1 MRILLCLV
9 PLCLAAVGFAQDQL
23 PSHPREIAAPPL
35 PPFHPPQPETAELDG
50 GARLLLIENHE
61 LPLVDGRLM
70 FRCGSIQDP
79 AGKAGLAALLADV
92 LRSGGSTELS
102 GVELDDWLDAHAAS
116 IGVSVADDALTVRF
130 SCLSEDAPELLKL
143 IAQLLTSPAYPAEQ
157 LEKSRAR
164 MLTEIER
171 RDDDTSALA
180 DRVLLQVI
188 YGPNSPYSRVESLAS
203 LAAITRD
210 DLLAYHAAHIG
221 RDRMLIG
228 VFGDTSVRALQ
239 LIDAEHFMGLP
250 QVGPA
255 PEIPAPSFV
264 QPQRTK
270 VYIYDRPGVPQTE
283 LRIASPG
290 TRRMHSSYGALNLWS
305 YVIGIGGMTNRMMV
319 KVRTE
324 LGLAYSVGAYYRPE
338 WERSG
343 RLEGFCST
351 RNDGVADAAEAMVGV
366 LSGGLSTIPTA
377 ELEATRARAL
387 NAEVFRVNT
396 PQKVLDRALS
406 LAFHGYPADFYE
418 QHELKLRELQ
428 GEELLAAANRQLDT
442 DRLVVLAVG
451 PYDEI
456 AESLSRLGEVER
468 VELGNGDA
476 ADPAVKAGDATALLD
491 RMYGSIGGRERW
503 AALRWIDYDATVA
516 LPSGEQEV
524 RMQRDLESSRMRF
537 TNKGETGEQTFIVNS
552 RGAWIMVDGTY
563 SQLPSDLHAKLMAA
577 ATYDLFALLH
587 AIAGGL
593 DVAASVD
600 GAIVVLDGPAIGARI
615 ELDVAGRPTR
625 LVAAA
630 AEPLSYIYQGW
641 TEGDAF
647 DAPTRIVKEQ
657 NQQTRVLVRVA
668 APESI
673 DDALFEP
680 PAGD

>member
-1 MRILLCLV
+1 MRFLLCLL
-9 PLCLAAVGFAQDQL
+9 PLCLAAPALAQDEL
-23 PSHPREIAAPPL
+23 PAHPREIAAPPL
-35 PPFHPPQPETAELDG
+35 PPFHPPQPQTAELDG
-50 GARLLLIENHE
+50 GARLLLIENHD
-61 LPLVDGRLM
+61 LPLVDGRIV

-79 AGKAGLAALLADV
+79 VGKAGLAAVLADA
-92 LRSGGSTELS
+92 LRSGGSTGES
-102 GVELDDWLDAHAAS
+102 GAELDDWLDAHAAS
-116 IGVSVADDALTVRF
+116 IGIGASDDALTVQF
-130 SCLSEDAPELLKL
+130 SCLAEDASELL
-143 IAQLLTSPAYPAEQ
+143 ARVARLLLEPAYPASA
-157 LEKSRAR
+157 LENSRAR
-164 MLTEIER
+164 LLTEIER
-171 RDDDTSALA
+171 RDDDTSELA

-188 YGPNSPYSRVESLAS
+188 YGPISPYSRVETPESLS
-203 LAAITRD
+203 AITRE

-228 VFGDTSVRALQ
+228 VYGDVTARALE
-239 LIDAEHFMGLP
+239 LIDAEHFAALP

-270 VYIYDRPGVPQTE
+270 VYVYDRPGVPQSE

-343 RLEGFCST
+343 RLEAFCST
-351 RNDGVADAAEAMVGV
+351 RNDGLADAAEAMIAV
-366 LSGGLSTIPTA
+366 LAGGLETIPTA

-396 PQKVLDRALS
+396 PEKVLERALL

-418 QHELKLRELQ
+418 QHELELRELT
-428 GEELLAAANRQLDT
+428 GDELTAAANRQLDA

-451 PYDEI
+451 PFDEI
-456 AESLSRLGEVER
+456 AESLARIGEVER
-468 VELGNGDA
+468 IQLVGDVLT
-476 ADPAVKAGDATALLD
+476 PNKPGDATELLA

-503 AALRWIDYDATVA
+503 AGLKWLDYDATVA
-516 LPSGEQEV
+516 LPSGNQEV
-524 RMQRDLESSRMRF
+524 RVQRDLEAPRLRF

-552 RGAWIMVDGTY
+552 SGAWIIAGEAV
-563 SQLPSDLHAKLMAA
+563 SQLPSDLHAKLMDA

-587 AIAGGL
+587 QIANGL
-593 DVAASVD
+593 EVAASVD
-600 GAIVVLDGPAIGARI
+600 GAIVVLDGPAVGARI

-625 LVAAA
+625 LVAAS
-630 AEPLSYIYQGW
+630 AEPISYLYQGW

-647 DAPTRIVKEQ
+647 DAPARIVKEE
-657 NQQTRVLVRVA
+657 NGQTRVLVRIS
-668 APESI
+668 APATLDEK
-673 DDALFEP
+673 LFEP
-680 PAGD
+680 PTGD

>member
-1 MRILLCLV
+1 MRLFLCLL
-9 PLCLAAVGFAQDQL
+9 PLCLAAPCLAQDEL

-61 LPLVDGRLM
+61 LPLVDGRLV

-79 AGKAGLAALLADV
+79 AGKAGLATLLADV
-92 LRSGGSTELS
+92 LRSGGSADES
-102 GVELDDWLDAHAAS
+102 GPELDDWLDSHAAS
-116 IGVSVADDALTVRF
+116 IRISANDDSLTVQF
-130 SCLSEDAPELLKL
+130 SCLAEDATELLKR
-143 IAQLLTSPAYPAEQ
+143 IANLLLSPAYPESA

-164 MLTEIER
+164 LLTEIER

-188 YGPNSPYSRVESLAS
+188 YGPTSPYSRVETPESV
-203 LAAITRD
+203 AAVTRQ
-210 DLLAYHAAHIG
+210 DLIAYHTAHIG

-228 VFGDTSVRALQ
+228 VYGDTTLRALQ
-239 LIDAEHFMGLP
+239 LIDAEHFAGLP
-250 QVGPA
+250 QVGAA
-255 PEIPAPSFV
+255 PEISAPSFV

-270 VYIYDRPGVPQTE
+270 VYIYDRPGVPQSE

-305 YVIGIGGMTNRMMV
+305 YVVGIGGMTNRMMV

-343 RLEGFCST
+343 RLEAFCST
-351 RNDGVADAAEAMVGV
+351 RNDGLADAAEAMIGV
-366 LSGGLSTIPTA
+366 LSGGLEAIPA
-377 ELEATRARAL
+377 DELEATRARAL

-396 PQKVLDRALS
+396 PEKVLERALA

-418 QHELKLRELQ
+418 QHELALRELT
-428 GEELLAAANRQLDT
+428 GAEVLAAANRQLDP

-456 AESLSRLGEVER
+456 AESLARIGPVER
-468 VELGNGDA
+468 VELGGDVVG
-476 ADPAVKAGDATALLD
+476 PAQAGDATALLA

-503 AALRWIDYDATVA
+503 AGLRWIDYDATVA
-516 LPSGEQEV
+516 LPSGDQQV
-524 RMQRDLESSRMRF
+524 RMQRDLESPRLRF
-537 TNKGETGEQTFIVNS
+537 TNKGENGEQTFIVNP
-552 RGAWIMVDGTY
+552 RGAWIVVDGAV
-563 SQLPSDLHAKLMAA
+563 SQLPPDLHGKLMAA

-587 AIAGGL
+587 QVANGL
-593 DVAASVD
+593 EVAASVD
-600 GAIVVLDGPAIGARI
+600 GAIVILDGPAVGARI

-625 LVAAA
+625 LFAAS
-630 AEPLSYIYQGW
+630 AEPIAYLYQGW

-647 DAPTRIVKEQ
+647 DAPARIVKEE
-657 NQQTRVLVRVA
+657 NGQTRVLVRIA

-680 PAGD
+680 PTND